1 MSNDLLYL
9 LIISNIVFFILG
21 YILANVSNK
30 NYNNTIESGY
40 IFHRPNKKEIEQTKV
55 IKKLQSVDIDES
67 KVVLETDISG
77 LEKKFG
83 EITETKTVND
93 NISDSINKLSQI
105 MKGK

>member
-1 MSNDLLYL
+1 MNNNLLYL

-21 YILANVSNK
+21 YIISKLNNK
-30 NYNNTIESGY
+30 NYSNISESGY
-40 IFHRPNKKEIEQTKV
+40 IFHKPNKKEIEQKRV
-55 IKKLQSVDIDES
+55 IEKLQSVDIDES

-77 LEKKFG
+77 LEKKFE
-83 EITETKTVND
+83 EITQTTTVND